1 MSSEEKARNINR
13 VSISGK
19 ISKVSPLRFTP
30 TGLPLLE
37 VIVAVPQ
44 EFLGESSIGYF
55 DVMFTRDEAL
65 NLSKQ
70 LKIGRK
76 VGIEGSLWSRR
87 YKDRTGTW
95 ITERKVIAFELI
107 KEKSND

>member
-1 MSSEEKARNINR
+1 MSDQITNR
-13 VSISGK
+13 VSIQGK
-19 ISKVSPLRFTP
+19 ISKVSPLRYTP

-37 VIVAVPQ
+37 VVVAVPQ
-44 EFLGESSIGYF
+44 EFLGEPSVGYF

-65 NLSKQ
+65 NLAKQ

-76 VGIEGSLWSRR
+76 VGIEGSLWSRKF
-87 YKDRTGTW
+87 KDRSGTW
-95 ITERKVIAFELI
+95 VIERKVIASELI